1 MSQKP
6 APTRASHWT
15 CREEIPRAKK
25 GDAVFGWFP
34 KRAQADELN
43 SPGEPLAAAPETPVE
58 HTAPSAPVPSE
69 PTNAHVP
76 GQPEQ
81 DERERH
87 EIAPAPGE
95 IVLAAPSL
103 TPSMPLGEHPN
114 ILGVIDDDTMEA
126 PRLLDPDAA
135 LSEAT
140 REQLTA
146 LLTDLFGARGR
157 YRLEWRP
164 NREPGDD
171 AMFAE
176 TMVADLVRRIQN
188 TIAETAELEAS
199 PNARRREVRSP
210 RAPRQLTAG
219 DDEERE
225 RALNAFLKPTQ
236 SDTELLESL
245 TPNTVTE
252 QARRRA

>member
-1 MSQKP
+1 MSRKT
-6 APTRASHWT
+6 ASTRASHWT
-15 CREEIPRAKK
+15 CREEIPRAEK
-25 GDAVFGWFP
+25 GDAVFGWFR
-34 KRAQADELN
+34 KRAQADKLN
-43 SPGEPLAAAPETPVE
+43 GPSEPLAAPTPKTPVDHSAPEQ
-58 HTAPSAPVPSE
+58 SE
-69 PTNAHVP
+69 PVNAHVP

-81 DERERH
+81 DERDLH
-87 EIAPAPGE
+87 EIAPTPGE
-95 IVLAAPSL
+95 IVLAAPSS

-114 ILGVIDDDTMEA
+114 ILGVIEDDTTGA

-140 REQLTA
+140 REQLA
-146 LLTDLFGARGR
+146 MLLTDLFGARGR

-199 PNARRREVRSP
+199 PNARRRELRSP
-210 RAPRQLTAG
+210 RAPRQLTAD

-225 RALNAFLKPTQ
+225 RALDAFLKPAP
-236 SDTELLESL
+236 SDAELLEAL
-245 TPNTVTE
+245 TPNSAAE

>member
-1 MSQKP
+1 M
-6 APTRASHWT
+6 
-15 CREEIPRAKK
+15 
-25 GDAVFGWFP
+25 FGWFR

-43 SPGEPLAAAPETPVE
+43 G
-58 HTAPSAPVPSE
+58 PSE
-69 PTNAHVP
+69 P
-76 GQPEQ
+76 
-81 DERERH
+81 
-87 EIAPAPGE
+87 
-95 IVLAAPSL
+95 LAAPSL

-114 ILGVIDDDTMEA
+114 ILGVIEDDTTGA

-140 REQLTA
+140 REQLA
-146 LLTDLFGARGR
+146 MLLTDLFGARGR

-199 PNARRREVRSP
+199 PHARRRELRSP
-210 RAPRQLTAG
+210 RAPRQLTA

-225 RALNAFLKPTQ
+225 RALDAFLKPAP
-236 SDTELLESL
+236 SDAELLEAL
-245 TPNTVTE
+245 TPNSAAE
-252 QARRRA
+252 RARRRA